1 MVAKPVPPH
10 EDSDN
15 TGPLDARI
23 EARCSAWAKETIQR
37 AAAESGR
44 SVSDFVVAAALDSAR
59 ELLLDQRVLRLNE
72 HDTRVLL
79 DELNAPPRGIPELR
93 AAVQRHRELFG
104 DEG

>member
-1 MVAKPVPPH
+1 MAAKPVPHHDEP
-10 EDSDN
+10 DN
-15 TGPLDARI
+15 SGPLDARI

-44 SVSDFVVAAALDSAR
+44 SVSDFVVSAALNSAR

-72 HDTRVLL
+72 QETRLLL
-79 DELNAPPRGIPELR
+79 DVLERPAQEMPGLR

-104 DEG
+104 EQE

>member
-1 MVAKPVPPH
+1 MVAKPVPTH
-10 EDSDN
+10 DEADE

-72 HDTRVLL
+72 QDTLALL
-79 DELNAPPRGIPELR
+79 EELSSPPRVIPELR